1 VAAFPDFFPAGRN
14 EFGGVAPAY
23 RLSELAHAYDGFI
36 LDQWGVLHDGTQ
48 PYPGAIECLEALH
61 ATGKPI
67 VVMSNSSRREA
78 ENLALMADMG
88 FDPAWLVRFVAAGE
102 EARLAIEAR
111 ADAFHAA
118 LGRRCYA
125 FTRDGDRSPIEGIG
139 LEFVVRVDDAEFLAV
154 IGSDS
159 PRRNLASYEAEL
171 QAGIARRLPL
181 ICTNPDLARITPQG
195 LIEAQGLLARHYE
208 SLGGV
213 VYYHGK
219 PHPPIYRSC
228 LQALGARAPARVLAI
243 GDSVEHDIL
252 GAARAGISSALIPG
266 VVHAAEL
273 GVAWG
278 ELPLPD
284 RWRKFITT
292 AAAKPDH
299 LLAAFQW

>member
-1 VAAFPDFFPAGRN
+1 MAASPDFFLADRN
-14 EFGGVAPAY
+14 DFGGVAPAY
-23 RLSELAHAYDGFI
+23 RLSELAHAYEGFI

-48 PYPGAIECLEALH
+48 PYPEAIACLEKLH

-67 VVMSNSSRREA
+67 VVLSNSSKREA
-78 ENLALMADMG
+78 ENLALMASMG
-88 FDPAWLVRFVAAGE
+88 FDPAWLVRLVSAGE

-111 ADAFHAA
+111 TDAFHAA
-118 LGRRCYA
+118 LGRRCYV

-139 LEFVVRVDDAEFLAV
+139 LEFVERVDNAEFLAV

-159 PRRNLASYEAEL
+159 QRRNLASYETEL

-181 ICTNPDLARITPQG
+181 VCANPDLVRITPQG
-195 LIEAQGLLARHYE
+195 LIEAQGMLARRYE
-208 SLGGV
+208 SLGGTV
-213 VYYHGK
+213 FYHGK

-243 GDSVEHDIL
+243 GDSIEHDIL
-252 GAARAGISSALIPG
+252 GATRVGISSALIPG

-273 GVAWG
+273 GVTWG

-299 LLAAFQW
+299 LLSAFKW